1 MREMPKLTMEDELM
15 KEKIKRIINRLY
27 DENNLESLHEVS
39 HLLLQAMFH
48 NKIAMYYFKEEALD
62 NLLNKPSGP

>member
-15 KEKIKRIINRLY
+15 KEKIKRVINRLY
-27 DENNLESLHEVS
+27 DDNDAGSLHEVS

-48 NKIAMYYFKEEALD
+48 HKIAMYYFKEEALD
-62 NLLNKPSGP
+62 NLANKSCGF

>member
-15 KEKIKRIINRLY
+15 KEKIKRVINRFY
-27 DENNLESLHEVS
+27 DDNDAASLHEIS

-48 NKIAMYYFKEEALD
+48 HKIAMYYFKEEAL
-62 NLLNKPSGP
+62 NNSANKSCGS

>member
-15 KEKIKRIINRLY
+15 KEKIKRVINRLY
-27 DENNLESLHEVS
+27 DDNDAASLHEVS

-48 NKIAMYYFKEEALD
+48 HKIAMYYFKEEALD
-62 NLLNKPSGP
+62 NLANESCGL

>member
-15 KEKIKRIINRLY
+15 KEKIKRVINRLY
-27 DENNLESLHEVS
+27 DDNDAASLHEVS

-48 NKIAMYYFKEEALD
+48 HKIAMYYFKEEALD
-62 NLLNKPSGP
+62 NLANESCGF

>member
-15 KEKIKRIINRLY
+15 KEKIKRVINRLY
-27 DENNLESLHEVS
+27 DDNDAASLQEVS

-48 NKIAMYYFKEEALD
+48 HKIAMYYFKEEALD
-62 NLLNKPSGP
+62 NLANKSCGF

>member
-15 KEKIKRIINRLY
+15 KEKIKRLINRLY
-27 DENNLESLHEVS
+27 DANDLAQLHEIS

-48 NKIAMYYFKEEALD
+48 HKIAMYYFKEEAFD
-62 NLLNKPSGP
+62 NLSNKPSRS

>member
-15 KEKIKRIINRLY
+15 KEKIKRLINRLY
-27 DENNLESLHEVS
+27 DANDLAQLHEIS

-48 NKIAMYYFKEEALD
+48 HKIAMYYFKEEVF
-62 NLLNKPSGP
+62 NNSSNKPSGF